1 MDPVRARGLRLR
13 RLPQGQG
20 RLQLWAAGG
29 LWLLFFPNALY
40 IVTDFKWLK
49 DWAGAPIWY
58 DIVLVSSAA
67 WCGLLLGFTSLYLM
81 QGVVRDAFGA
91 ARAWAFA
98 LATLALGAFGVYL
111 GRFERWNSWD
121 VFTRPG
127 HLVQSLLPHIAH
139 PQDHPKALAVM
150 VLFTAFLA
158 MSYLV
163 FYAFAQP
170 EAEPL
175 PVAIARRRSS
185 SRSVLTLASKSRS
198 NSTVRVSSSGSASC
212 RSSSPAASLASS
224 TGSADCA

>member
-1 MDPVRARGLRLR
+1 MAMSRR
-13 RLPQGQG
+13 RLAILASLGGLSALVVAMIAVRVLYTGNDYYTNLVWNLFLAWIPFGLAVYAYDGYRKGQG

-40 IVTDFKWLK
+40 IITDFKWLR

-58 DIVLVSSAA
+58 DVVLVSAAA
-67 WCGLLLGFTSLYLM
+67 WCGLLLGFGSLYLM
-81 QGVVRDAFGA
+81 QGIVRVAIGT

-98 LATLALGAFGVYL
+98 LGTLALGSFGVYL

-139 PQDHPKALAVM
+139 PQDHPKALAAM

-175 PVAIARRRSS
+175 RSD
-185 SRSVLTLASKSRS
+185 R
-198 NSTVRVSSSGSASC
+198 
-212 RSSSPAASLASS
+212 P
-224 TGSADCA
+224 